1 MLGSKVINRLPP
13 NIGEYKMSTSKALVL
28 TDEQYNAMMNPSL
41 IRQPISDTNLTPNQ
55 LKIVSSAD
63 TKSDKIRKLLASG
76 LKRAEVAKALGIRYQ
91 HVRNVEL
98 MPLKRKA

>member
-1 MLGSKVINRLPP
+1 
-13 NIGEYKMSTSKALVL
+13 MSTSKALVL

>member
-1 MLGSKVINRLPP
+1 MAASNT
-13 NIGEYKMSTSKALVL
+13 STIMVL
-28 TDEQYNAMMNPSL
+28 TDEQFNNAIKAVQNANSNN
-41 IRQPISDTNLTPNQ
+41 TAELTTEQ
-55 LKIVSSAD
+55 QKIVTSTD

-76 LKRAEVAKALGIRYQ
+76 LKRGAVAKALGIRYQ

>member
-1 MLGSKVINRLPP
+1 MAASNT
-13 NIGEYKMSTSKALVL
+13 STILAL
-28 TDEQYNAMMNPSL
+28 TDEQFNNAIKAVQNANSNN
-41 IRQPISDTNLTPNQ
+41 TAELTTEQ
-55 LKIVSSAD
+55 QKIVTSTD

-76 LKRAEVAKALGIRYQ
+76 LKRGAVAKALGIRYQ

>member
-1 MLGSKVINRLPP
+1 MNQSIQP
-13 NIGEYKMSTSKALVL
+13 NIGEYEMTASKALVL
-28 TDEQYNAMMNPSL
+28 TDEQYNAMMDPSL
-41 IRQPISDTNLTPNQ
+41 LQQPTSETNLTSDQ
-55 LKIVSSAD
+55 LKIVSSTD

-76 LKRAEVAKALGIRYQ
+76 LKRGAVAKALGIRYQ

>member
-1 MLGSKVINRLPP
+1 
-13 NIGEYKMSTSKALVL
+13 MSASAIMVL
-28 TDEQYNAMMNPSL
+28 TDEQFNNAIKAVQNANSNN
-41 IRQPISDTNLTPNQ
+41 TAELTTEQ
-55 LKIVSSAD
+55 QKIVSSTD

-76 LKRAEVAKALGIRYQ
+76 LKRGAVAKALGIRYQ

>member
-1 MLGSKVINRLPP
+1 MAASAI
-13 NIGEYKMSTSKALVL
+13 MVL
-28 TDEQYNAMMNPSL
+28 TDEQFNNAIKAVQNANSNN
-41 IRQPISDTNLTPNQ
+41 TAELTTEQ
-55 LKIVSSAD
+55 QKIVSSTD

-76 LKRAEVAKALGIRYQ
+76 LKRGAVAKALGIRYQ

>member
-1 MLGSKVINRLPP
+1 MAASAI
-13 NIGEYKMSTSKALVL
+13 MVL
-28 TDEQYNAMMNPSL
+28 TDEQFNNAIKAVQNANSNN
-41 IRQPISDTNLTPNQ
+41 TAELTTEQ
-55 LKIVSSAD
+55 QKIVTSTD

-76 LKRAEVAKALGIRYQ
+76 LKRGAVAKALGIRYQ

>member
-1 MLGSKVINRLPP
+1 MAASAI
-13 NIGEYKMSTSKALVL
+13 MVL
-28 TDEQYNAMMNPSL
+28 TDEQFNNAIKAVQNANSNN
-41 IRQPISDTNLTPNQ
+41 TAGLTTEQ
-55 LKIVSSAD
+55 QKIVTSTD

-76 LKRAEVAKALGIRYQ
+76 LKRGAVAKALGIRYQ